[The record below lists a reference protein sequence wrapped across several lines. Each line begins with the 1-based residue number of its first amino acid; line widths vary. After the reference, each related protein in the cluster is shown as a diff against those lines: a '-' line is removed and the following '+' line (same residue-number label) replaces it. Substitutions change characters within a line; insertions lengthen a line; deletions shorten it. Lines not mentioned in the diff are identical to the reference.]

1 MNFHKLVDLEKY
13 LNVVHH
19 VPGRI
24 RVKFSPLIL
33 TKPAALSAMREH
45 SELPAAIKGARANM
59 AARSII
65 IEYDPEAIHPEVI
78 EELISG
84 TDKNRKVEII
94 SDLYGKLMSPTS

>member
-13 LNVVHH
+13 LDVAHH

-45 SELPAAIKGARANM
+45 SELPAAITSARVNM
-59 AARSII
+59 AARSVV
-65 IEYDPEAIHPEVI
+65 IEYNPDAILPDVI
-78 EELISG
+78 EELING
-84 TDKNRKVEII
+84 VDKDKKVEII
-94 SDLYGKLMSPTS
+94 SDLYGKLMNHTA